1 MTDEILGQD
10 LLSPLLASMLYPD
23 LLQRFLFFPVQ
34 RFDRARAL
42 EDSVGYYWNMAT
54 GSEEFYKDFHLYDL
68 YQDKV
73 SKQSTFANGS
83 TPALFLNVTRVETGE
98 QMVISNLNPSDPNPD
113 RNSRLNGLTS
123 LADVDP
129 TMSFPLCTAACLS
142 ARFPLV
148 TPAGYLPAKVP
159 DDLGNVKDG
168 KFRYVDGGYFE
179 NSGTAT
185 VSDLLSAL
193 NINDAVDAAH
203 TDIEIIVI
211 RIGTDPGV
219 FQFKEGGK
227 VYMSPMLYKRQGLG
241 EIMSPINTLLNTRGA
256 HGNLS
261 VREMETGL
269 SQFNDRDQ
277 QKPQDNEA
285 QAQGPAL
292 TKKIETPAGASGF
305 KLVSARPVH
314 FQVNEGR
321 VKLPLGWLLSAE
333 ARQCMK
339 EQLDKIDG
347 CYQDTSANFN
357 YLKDVLAALEGK

>member
-1 MTDEILGQD
+1 
-10 LLSPLLASMLYPD
+10 
-23 LLQRFLFFPVQ
+23 
-34 RFDRARAL
+34 
-42 EDSVGYYWNMAT
+42 
-54 GSEEFYKDFHLYDL
+54 
-68 YQDKV
+68 
-73 SKQSTFANGS
+73 
-83 TPALFLNVTRVETGE
+83 
-98 QMVISNLNPSDPNPD
+98 
-113 RNSRLNGLTS
+113 
-123 LADVDP
+123 
-129 TMSFPLCTAACLS
+129 
-142 ARFPLV
+142 
-148 TPAGYLPAKVP
+148 
-159 DDLGNVKDG
+159 
-168 KFRYVDGGYFE
+168 VDGGYFE

-193 NINDAVDAAH
+193 DINDAVDVPQI
-203 TDIEIIVI
+203 DIEIIVI

-227 VYMSPMLYKRQGLG
+227 VYMSPVLYKRQGLG

-256 HGNLS
+256 RGNLS

-269 SQFNDRDQ
+269 SQFNNRDQ

-285 QAQGPAL
+285 QAQDPAL
-292 TKKIETPAGASGF
+292 TQKIETRAGASGF

-339 EQLDKIDG
+339 EQLDKTDG

-357 YLKDVLAALEGK
+357 YLRDVLAALEGK